1 MSMATTTR
9 LSRGI
14 DAAIAFPLLAVHLAL
29 GWGASVLVTF
39 AVTTMQ
45 DCQSAVCPDT
55 SWTWLVLLAA
65 AVGVIA
71 LPVID
76 LALTITALCMRRPAW
91 LVPLAMSAVHVAYT
105 VLLLV
110 LLAQAGR
117 A

>member
-1 MSMATTTR
+1 MTTTTR

-14 DAAIAFPLLAVHLAL
+14 DAAIALPLLAVHVALA
-29 GWGASVLVTF
+29 WGASVLVTF
-39 AVTTMQ
+39 AVKTMH

-76 LALTITALCMRRPAW
+76 LALIITALCMRKPAW
-91 LVPLAMSAVHVAYT
+91 LVPLAMCGVHVAYT
-105 VLLLV
+105 LLLLV

>member
-1 MSMATTTR
+1 MTATTTR

-14 DAAIAFPLLAVHLAL
+14 DAAIAFPLLAVHVAL
-29 GWGASVLVTF
+29 GWSASVLVTF
-39 AVTTMQ
+39 AVKTMH
-45 DCQSAVCPDT
+45 DCQSAACPDT

-65 AVGVIA
+65 AVGVIT

-76 LALTITALCMRRPAW
+76 LALIITALCLRRTAW
-91 LVPLAMSAVHVAYT
+91 LVPLAMCGIHLAYT

-110 LLAQAGR
+110 VLAQAGR